1 MKIHHVGI
9 ACRNIEETLIFIE
22 KTYKVIEKTC
32 TVYDPL
38 QDVNLCF
45 ITVEDNLNIEL
56 VSGSKVE
63 NLIKKNINLYHLCY
77 EVDDIDKSIKSFIDG
92 GSFLISKPKSAVLFN
107 GRKVCFLTSP
117 LGIIELL
124 EAY

>member
-63 NLIKKNINLYHLCY
+63 NLIKKKFNRKY
-77 EVDDIDKSIKSFIDG
+77 
-92 GSFLISKPKSAVLFN
+92 FLQ
-107 GRKVCFLTSP
+107 
-117 LGIIELL
+117 E
-124 EAY
+124 